1 MIRRKVMKRKLIAV
15 MVAAQMLVTLCPAG
29 TVMAAEAESTQA
41 VEEEND
47 QAAGAE
53 NTQAVEEENDQAAG
67 AENTQAV
74 EEENDQAA
82 GAENT
87 QAAEEESEQADEENT
102 QAVVVEQDEDTQLY
116 GATAESN
123 FSWDGDTITGYNG
136 SSTKV
141 VIPGRAKKIGYRAF
155 SEKNVVS
162 VEIPDS
168 VTEIGNFAFAECT
181 SLTSIV
187 IPKNVSKVGVGVF

>member
-1 MIRRKVMKRKLIAV
+1 

-29 TVMAAEAESTQA
+29 TVMAAEAES
-41 VEEEND
+41 
-47 QAAGAE
+47 
-53 NTQAVEEENDQAAG
+53 
-67 AENTQAV
+67 TQAV

-141 VIPGRAKKIGYRAF
+141 VIPGRAKK
-155 SEKNVVS
+155 
-162 VEIPDS
+162 
-168 VTEIGNFAFAECT
+168 
-181 SLTSIV
+181 LV
-187 IPKNVSKVGVGVF
+187 IEHFLRRILCQ

>member
-1 MIRRKVMKRKLIAV
+1 MKRKLIAV

-41 VEEEND
+41 VEKEND

-53 NTQAVEEENDQAAG
+53 NTQTAEEES
-67 AENTQAV
+67 E
-74 EEENDQAA
+74 
-82 GAENT
+82 

-141 VIPGRAKKIGYRAF
+141 VIPGRAKK
-155 SEKNVVS
+155 
-162 VEIPDS
+162 
-168 VTEIGNFAFAECT
+168 
-181 SLTSIV
+181 LV
-187 IPKNVSKVGVGVF
+187 IEHFLRRILCQ

>member
-29 TVMAAEAESTQA
+29 TVMAAEAES
-41 VEEEND
+41 
-47 QAAGAE
+47 
-53 NTQAVEEENDQAAG
+53 
-67 AENTQAV
+67 TQAV

-141 VIPGRAKKIGYRAF
+141 VIPGRAKK
-155 SEKNVVS
+155 
-162 VEIPDS
+162 
-168 VTEIGNFAFAECT
+168 
-181 SLTSIV
+181 LV
-187 IPKNVSKVGVGVF
+187 IEHFLRRMLCQ

>member
-67 AENTQAV
+67 AENTQA
-74 EEENDQAA
+74 
-82 GAENT
+82 
-87 QAAEEESEQADEENT
+87 AEEESEQADEENT
-102 QAVVVEQDEDTQLY
+102 QAVVVEQYEDTQLY

-141 VIPGRAKKIGYRAF
+141 VIPGRAKK
-155 SEKNVVS
+155 
-162 VEIPDS
+162 
-168 VTEIGNFAFAECT
+168 
-181 SLTSIV
+181 LV
-187 IPKNVSKVGVGVF
+187 IEHFLRRMLCQ